1 MRLQAVTLCHILGGS
16 DIKSA
21 WSALQS
27 TPGLMD
33 ALVALTSETQEFS
46 AQFQHIPT
54 LERVVVVLYSKVC
67 DLKRDKTRLRLA
79 MSGKRH

>member
-16 DIKSA
+16 DIKSS

-33 ALVALTSETQEFS
+33 TLVALTSEAQEFS